1 MSEDKKIILF
11 QDLLDSKARKEK
23 ELEFYN
29 EELKKLQSK
38 MYDLQKEIVLTND
51 IIKLIE
57 TERLIDL
64 KEVLKYQ

>member
-1 MSEDKKIILF
+1 MSEDKKIVLF

-38 MYDLQKEIVLTND
+38 MWDLQKEISLTND
-51 IIKLIE
+51 IIRLIE
-57 TERLIDL
+57 TERLLDL
-64 KEVLKYQ
+64 KEIVKKH

>member
-1 MSEDKKIILF
+1 MSEDKKIVLF

-38 MYDLQKEIVLTND
+38 MCDLQKEISLTND
-51 IIKLIE
+51 IIRLIE
-57 TERLIDL
+57 SERLLDL
-64 KEVLKYQ
+64 KEIVKKH

>member
-1 MSEDKKIILF
+1 MSEDKKIVLF

-38 MYDLQKEIVLTND
+38 MWDLQKEISLTND
-51 IIKLIE
+51 IIRLIE
-57 TERLIDL
+57 TERLLDL
-64 KEVLKYQ
+64 KEIVSKH

>member
-1 MSEDKKIILF
+1 MSEDKKIVLF

-38 MYDLQKEIVLTND
+38 MWDLQKEITLTND
-51 IIKLIE
+51 IIRLIE
-57 TERLIDL
+57 TERLLDL
-64 KEVLKYQ
+64 KEIVKKH

>member
-64 KEVLKYQ
+64 KEVMKYQ

>member
-1 MSEDKKIILF
+1 MSEDKKIVLF

-38 MYDLQKEIVLTND
+38 MWDLQKEISLTND
-51 IIKLIE
+51 IIRLIE
-57 TERLIDL
+57 SERLLDL
-64 KEVLKYQ
+64 KEIVSRH